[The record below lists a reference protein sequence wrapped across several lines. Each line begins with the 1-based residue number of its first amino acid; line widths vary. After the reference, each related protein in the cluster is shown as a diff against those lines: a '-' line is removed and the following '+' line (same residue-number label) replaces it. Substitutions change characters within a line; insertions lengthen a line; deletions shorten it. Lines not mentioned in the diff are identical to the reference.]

1 MRAEELVRARFRN
14 RSSPR
19 ATAALL
25 AGYGYQIARAL
36 GSRRLADALSWVI
49 WLLAVAVF
57 AAWMLNTYHAPAEPA
72 WIGMTIR
79 TAAFAIWTLVAREWF
94 ALWLARRSWG
104 DRGN

>member
-1 MRAEELVRARFRN
+1 MRARFRN

-36 GSRRLADALSWVI
+36 RNRRLAEALSWAI
-49 WLLAVAVF
+49 WLLTVAVF
-57 AAWMLNTYHAPAEPA
+57 TAWMLNSYQALAAPA

-79 TAAFAIWTLVAREWF
+79 TAVFAIWSLVAREWF
-94 ALWLARRSWG
+94 ALWLARRS
-104 DRGN
+104 RGKKGI